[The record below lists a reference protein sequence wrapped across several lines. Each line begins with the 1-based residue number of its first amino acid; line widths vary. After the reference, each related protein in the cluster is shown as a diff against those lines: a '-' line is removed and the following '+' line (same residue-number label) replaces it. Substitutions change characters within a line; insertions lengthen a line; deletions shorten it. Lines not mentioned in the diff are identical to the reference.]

1 MNKRPDKKRSFLCTT
16 GRRAMSH
23 GFDFADAKYCHGRE
37 KGCLK
42 HSDSLF
48 CLNSYRMGVYFV
60 LNVGDE
66 VF

>member
-48 CLNSYRMGVYFV
+48 A
-60 LNVGDE
+60 
-66 VF
+66 